1 MAVPTLR
8 TCRWEPKS
16 CKIPVG
22 VAQSLARCIIL
33 ETLDLRD
40 FADRESAAI
49 SCELVPSTYGESM
62 TIDGSPTARFGVF
75 QSLRPI
81 TRAGVVRD
89 AVAGFQLAAMNI
101 PQVLGYTK
109 IAGTPIITGFYTL
122 LLPLIAFAAF
132 GSSRYLVVAA
142 DSATAA
148 ILAGGLASLA
158 PLGSERYVALASLV
172 ALLTAGLLL
181 LARLL
186 KLGFVADFLS
196 QTVLLGFL
204 TGVGFQVGI
213 AVTGEMLGIDVHA
226 RRTVF
231 QLAEVVRGLG
241 HVHEPTLYI
250 SVTALAVIFALRH
263 FAPKIP
269 GPLIAV
275 AGAIAAS
282 AQFNLAGRGVD
293 TIGPVAGGLPHL
305 RIPALEWREVELM
318 IPLAFSCLVM
328 IVAQSAATARVY
340 AMRHNQALDED
351 ADLVGLSAA
360 NLAAGLT
367 GTFVVNGSPTQ
378 TAMVESSG
386 ARSQLAQV
394 VTAVMVGLVLL
405 FLTGPLQYL
414 PRCVLGAI
422 VFVIA
427 VRLID
432 LRGLWKIQRESPGEF
447 LVAVITAAVVVLQ
460 GVEQGIVL
468 AMVVSLL
475 RVVHH
480 TYRPHTGVLVMNEKG
495 YWQTLPAVYGTV
507 SEPGMAIYRFGAP
520 LFYAN
525 ASLFSEE
532 ALRLAGPTPSRLRW
546 LIIDSEAI
554 TNVDYSAAGV
564 MRDLYRHL
572 AARGVVLVFARVHP
586 VLQADLDRHH
596 ITETVGRE
604 HLFPRLHDALAAYGE
619 FRQIPSSDSPEGRA
633 LH

>member
-1 MAVPTLR
+1 MSTESSPGGR
-8 TCRWEPKS
+8 
-16 CKIPVG
+16 
-22 VAQSLARCIIL
+22 
-33 ETLDLRD
+33 
-40 FADRESAAI
+40 FAA
-49 SCELVPSTYGESM
+49 
-62 TIDGSPTARFGVF
+62 F
-75 QSLRPI
+75 QSVRPI
-81 TRAGVVRD
+81 TRTGVVRD
-89 AVAGFQLAAMNI
+89 ALAGFQLAAMNI
-101 PQVLGYTK
+101 PQSLGYTK
-109 IAGTPIITGFYTL
+109 IAGTPIVTGFYTL
-122 LLPLIAFAAF
+122 LLPLLGFAAF

-172 ALLTAGLLL
+172 ALLTAVLLL

-213 AVTGEMLGIDVHA
+213 AVTGEMLGVAVHS
-226 RRTVF
+226 RRTVL
-231 QLAEVVRGLG
+231 QLAEVFRGLRG
-241 HVHEPTLYI
+241 VHELTLCV
-250 SVTALAVIFALRH
+250 SAAVLAVIFALRH
-263 FAPKIP
+263 FAPRIP

-275 AGAIAAS
+275 VGAIAAS
-282 AQFNLAGRGVD
+282 AQFNLARRGVD
-293 TIGPVAGGLPHL
+293 IIGPVAGGLPHL
-305 RIPALEWREVELM
+305 RLPAVGWRDIELLV
-318 IPLAFSCLVM
+318 PLAFSCLVM

-340 AMRHNQALDED
+340 AMRYHQALDEN
-351 ADLVGLSAA
+351 ADLIGLSTA
-360 NLAAGLT
+360 NLAAGLS

-386 ARSQLAQV
+386 GQSQLAQI
-394 VTAVMVGLVLL
+394 VTAGMVALALL

-427 VRLID
+427 VHLID
-432 LRGLWKIQRESPGEF
+432 LRGLWKIRQESPGEF
-447 LVAVITAAVVVLQ
+447 VLAAITAGVVVLL

-475 RVVHH
+475 RVVRH

-525 ASLFSEE
+525 ASRFSDEL
-532 ALRLAGPTPSRLRW
+532 LRLAGPGPSPLRW
-546 LIIDSEAI
+546 LIVDSEAI
-554 TNVDYSAAGV
+554 TNVDYSAARV
-564 MRDLYRHL
+564 VRELQRELM
-572 AARGVVLVFARVHP
+572 ARGVVLVFARVHP
-586 VLQADLDRHH
+586 GLQDDLVRHH
-596 ITETVGRE
+596 LIETVGPE
-604 HLFPRLHDALAAYGE
+604 HLFPRLHDALAAYHE
-619 FRQIPSSDSPEGRA
+619 SQSPDLAPRPGTQ
-633 LH
+633 